1 MLLKITMWYIEK
13 KINDN
18 THTQF
23 IKSQKDYIL
32 LVKDNDM
39 SSKSFINER
48 FLHPK
53 FGDKLS
59 DEL

>member
-1 MLLKITMWYIEK
+1 MEK

-32 LVKDNDM
+32 LAKDNDM
-39 SSKSFINER
+39 SSKNFINER